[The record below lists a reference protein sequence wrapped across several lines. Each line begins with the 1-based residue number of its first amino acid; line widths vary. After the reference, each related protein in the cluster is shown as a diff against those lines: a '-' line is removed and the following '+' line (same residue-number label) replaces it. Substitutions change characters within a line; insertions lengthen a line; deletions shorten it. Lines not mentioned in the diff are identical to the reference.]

1 MMRITIDKHSGFCFG
16 VVYAIEMAES
26 YIRDK
31 KRVIPC
37 ASLCEG
43 EFDING
49 YFIGVP
55 TVIGSGGVEKIL
67 DFNLTKNGNC
77 LQNCLV

>member
-1 MMRITIDKHSGFCFG
+1 
-16 VVYAIEMAES
+16 MAES
-26 YIRDK
+26 YLRDK

-43 EFDING
+43 EFGIDE

-55 TVIGSGGVEKIL
+55 SVIGAGGVERIL
-67 DFNLTKNGNC
+67 EFDLQDDEKQELNQTLTAVQKTVGETK
-77 LQNCLV
+77 L

>member
-1 MMRITIDKHSGFCFG
+1 
-16 VVYAIEMAES
+16 MAES

-43 EFDING
+43 EFGING

-55 TVIGSGGVEKIL
+55 TVIGCNGVEKIL
-67 DFNLTKNGNC
+67 EFTLNNDEKAELNKTLEAVKKTVAETG
-77 LQNCLV
+77 L

>member
-1 MMRITIDKHSGFCFG
+1 
-16 VVYAIEMAES
+16 MAEAF
-26 YIRDK
+26 IRDK

-43 EFDING
+43 EFGIEG

-55 TVIGSGGVEKIL
+55 SVIGAGGVENIL
-67 DFNLTKNGNC
+67 EFALTDEEQSKLNYTLEAIKKTVAETG
-77 LQNCLV
+77 L

>member
-1 MMRITIDKHSGFCFG
+1 
-16 VVYAIEMAES
+16 MAEAF
-26 YIRDK
+26 IRDK

-43 EFDING
+43 EFGIDG

-55 TVIGSGGVEKIL
+55 SVIGSGGVENIL
-67 DFNLTKNGNC
+67 EFSLTDKEKSELNHTLEAVKKTVAETG
-77 LQNCLV
+77 L

>member
-1 MMRITIDKHSGFCFG
+1 
-16 VVYAIEMAES
+16 MAES
-26 YIRDK
+26 FLRDK

-43 EFDING
+43 EFGIEG

-55 TVIGSGGVEKIL
+55 SLIGKGGVEKIL
-67 DFNLTKNGNC
+67 EFELSNNEKSALNSTLDAVKQTVKETK
-77 LQNCLV
+77 L

>member
-1 MMRITIDKHSGFCFG
+1 
-16 VVYAIEMAES
+16 MAES

-37 ASLCEG
+37 AALCEG
-43 EFDING
+43 EFGING

-55 TVIGSGGVEKIL
+55 TVIGENGVEKIIEF
-67 DFNLTKNGNC
+67 DLTENEKE
-77 LQNCLV
+77 